1 MKSFNWF
8 NDLSSI
14 LTLDLA
20 TAAVE
25 ETEPESM
32 EFLANELGDKVEKLS
47 QISWKEMFER
57 YVPVVCDYLL
67 RVALVLVIFFVGRKL
82 IKKIV
87 SLCDQALKRHGM
99 EVTVRR
105 FFCNVINALGYIC
118 MLGILL
124 QTVGLTATSLTALVA
139 STGVAVGLALQ
150 GSLSNFAGGVLILL
164 MKPFVIGDYIVQGN
178 TEGTVK
184 EIGLVYTELITADN
198 RLIVIPNGTLIDSS
212 IVNVTATGKRRLE
225 LSVGIGYKSDLKKAK
240 EVLIRLG
247 ENDPARDPE
256 NPVNVFVAELAESS
270 VNLGLHVWVSSSE
283 YWNAK
288 WRLTENIKMAFDE
301 EGIEI
306 PFKQV
311 EISVTY
317 WNAKWRLTENIKMA
331 FDEEGIEIPF
341 KQVEISV
348 TKM

>member
-1 MKSFNWF
+1 MNMNSFNWF

-14 LTLDLA
+14 LTQDLA

-67 RVALVLVIFFVGRKL
+67 RIALVLMIFFVGRKL

-139 STGVAVGLALQ
+139 SAGVAVGLALQ

-288 WRLTENIKMAFDE
+288 WRLTENIK
-301 EGIEI
+301 
-306 PFKQV
+306 
-311 EISVTY
+311 
-317 WNAKWRLTENIKMA
+317 LA

>member
-1 MKSFNWF
+1 MNMNSFNWF

-14 LTLDLA
+14 LTQDLA

-57 YVPVVCDYLL
+57 YVPVACDYLL
-67 RVALVLVIFFVGRKL
+67 RIALVLMIFFVGRKL
-82 IKKIV
+82 IKNIV

-139 STGVAVGLALQ
+139 SAGVAVGLALQ

-256 NPVNVFVAELAESS
+256 NPVNVFVGFIIRILECKVAP
-270 VNLGLHVWVSSSE
+270 NRK
-283 YWNAK
+283 Y
-288 WRLTENIKMAFDE
+288 
-301 EGIEI
+301 
-306 PFKQV
+306 
-311 EISVTY
+311 
-317 WNAKWRLTENIKMA
+317 
-331 FDEEGIEIPF
+331 
-341 KQVEISV
+341 
-348 TKM
+348 

>member
-1 MKSFNWF
+1 MLAAGKEKTMKSFNWF

-14 LTLDLA
+14 LTQDLA

-67 RVALVLVIFFVGRKL
+67 RIALVLVIFFVGRKL

-139 STGVAVGLALQ
+139 SAGVAVGLALQ

-256 NPVNVFVAELAESS
+256 NPVNVFVSELAESS

-311 EISVTY
+311 EISVT
-317 WNAKWRLTENIKMA
+317 KM
-331 FDEEGIEIPF
+331 
-341 KQVEISV
+341 
-348 TKM
+348 

>member
-1 MKSFNWF
+1 MNMNSLNWF
-8 NDLSSI
+8 SDLSSI
-14 LTLDLA
+14 LTQDLA
-20 TAAVE
+20 PAAVE

-57 YVPVVCDYLL
+57 YVPVACDYLL
-67 RVALVLVIFFVGRKL
+67 RIALVLMIFFVGRKL
-82 IKKIV
+82 IKMIV

-139 STGVAVGLALQ
+139 SAGVAVGLALQ

-256 NPVNVFVAELAESS
+256 NPVNVFVSELAESS

-288 WRLTENIKMAFDE
+288 WRLTENIK
-301 EGIEI
+301 
-306 PFKQV
+306 
-311 EISVTY
+311 
-317 WNAKWRLTENIKMA
+317 LA

>member
-67 RVALVLVIFFVGRKL
+67 RIALVLVIFFVGRKL

-139 STGVAVGLALQ
+139 SAGVAVGLALQ

-311 EISVTY
+311 EISVT
-317 WNAKWRLTENIKMA
+317 KM
-331 FDEEGIEIPF
+331 
-341 KQVEISV
+341 
-348 TKM
+348 

>member
-1 MKSFNWF
+1 MKCFNWF

-67 RVALVLVIFFVGRKL
+67 RIALVLVIFFVGRKL
-82 IKKIV
+82 IKNIV

-139 STGVAVGLALQ
+139 SAGVAVGLALQ

-247 ENDPARDPE
+247 ENDPARDLE
-256 NPVNVFVAELAESS
+256 NPVNVFVSELAESS

-311 EISVTY
+311 EISVT
-317 WNAKWRLTENIKMA
+317 KM
-331 FDEEGIEIPF
+331 
-341 KQVEISV
+341 
-348 TKM
+348 

>member
-1 MKSFNWF
+1 MKSFDWF

-14 LTLDLA
+14 LTQDLA

-32 EFLANELGDKVEKLS
+32 ELLANELGDKVEKLS

-57 YVPVVCDYLL
+57 YVPVACDYLL
-67 RVALVLVIFFVGRKL
+67 RIALVLMIFFVGRKL
-82 IKKIV
+82 IKNIV

-139 STGVAVGLALQ
+139 SAGVAVGLALQ

-256 NPVNVFVAELAESS
+256 NPVNVFVSELAESS

-311 EISVTY
+311 EISVT
-317 WNAKWRLTENIKMA
+317 KM
-331 FDEEGIEIPF
+331 
-341 KQVEISV
+341 
-348 TKM
+348 

>member
-1 MKSFNWF
+1 MNCFDLF

-67 RVALVLVIFFVGRKL
+67 RIALVLVIFFVGRKL
-82 IKKIV
+82 IKNIV

-139 STGVAVGLALQ
+139 SAGVAVGLALQ

-178 TEGTVK
+178 IEGTVK

-256 NPVNVFVAELAESS
+256 NPVNVFVSDLAESS

-288 WRLTENIKMAFDE
+288 WRLTENIK
-301 EGIEI
+301 
-306 PFKQV
+306 
-311 EISVTY
+311 
-317 WNAKWRLTENIKMA
+317 LA

>member
-1 MKSFNWF
+1 MNMNSLNWF
-8 NDLSSI
+8 SDLSSI
-14 LTLDLA
+14 LTQDLA

-32 EFLANELGDKVEKLS
+32 EFLANEFGDKVEKLS

-67 RVALVLVIFFVGRKL
+67 RIALVLVIFFVGRKL

-256 NPVNVFVAELAESS
+256 NPVNVFVSELAESS

-311 EISVTY
+311 EISVT
-317 WNAKWRLTENIKMA
+317 KM
-331 FDEEGIEIPF
+331 
-341 KQVEISV
+341 
-348 TKM
+348 

>member
-1 MKSFNWF
+1 MKCFNWF

-14 LTLDLA
+14 LTSDLA

-139 STGVAVGLALQ
+139 SAGVAVGLALQ

-311 EISVTY
+311 EISVT
-317 WNAKWRLTENIKMA
+317 KI
-331 FDEEGIEIPF
+331 
-341 KQVEISV
+341 
-348 TKM
+348 

>member
-1 MKSFNWF
+1 MKCFNWF

-14 LTLDLA
+14 LTSDLA

-67 RVALVLVIFFVGRKL
+67 RIALVLVIFFVGRKL

-256 NPVNVFVAELAESS
+256 NPVNVFVSELAESS

-311 EISVTY
+311 EISVT
-317 WNAKWRLTENIKMA
+317 KM
-331 FDEEGIEIPF
+331 
-341 KQVEISV
+341 
-348 TKM
+348 

>member
-1 MKSFNWF
+1 MNMNSLNWF
-8 NDLSSI
+8 SDLSSI
-14 LTLDLA
+14 LTQDLA

-67 RVALVLVIFFVGRKL
+67 RIALVLVIFFVGRKL

-139 STGVAVGLALQ
+139 SAGVAVGLALQ

-256 NPVNVFVAELAESS
+256 NPVNVFVSELAESS

-288 WRLTENIKMAFDE
+288 WRLTENIK
-301 EGIEI
+301 
-306 PFKQV
+306 
-311 EISVTY
+311 
-317 WNAKWRLTENIKMA
+317 LA

>member
-14 LTLDLA
+14 LTQDLA

-67 RVALVLVIFFVGRKL
+67 RIALVFVIFFVGRKL

-139 STGVAVGLALQ
+139 SAGVAVGLALQ

-256 NPVNVFVAELAESS
+256 NPVNVFVSELAESS
-270 VNLGLHVWVSSSE
+270 VKLGLQVWVSSSE

-311 EISVTY
+311 EISVT
-317 WNAKWRLTENIKMA
+317 KM
-331 FDEEGIEIPF
+331 
-341 KQVEISV
+341 
-348 TKM
+348 

>member
-1 MKSFNWF
+1 MKSFDWF

-139 STGVAVGLALQ
+139 SAGVAVGLALQ

-311 EISVTY
+311 EISVT
-317 WNAKWRLTENIKMA
+317 KM
-331 FDEEGIEIPF
+331 
-341 KQVEISV
+341 
-348 TKM
+348 

>member
-1 MKSFNWF
+1 MNMNSLNWF
-8 NDLSSI
+8 SDLSSI
-14 LTLDLA
+14 LTQDLA

-67 RVALVLVIFFVGRKL
+67 RIALVLVIFFVGRKL
-82 IKKIV
+82 IKNIV

-139 STGVAVGLALQ
+139 SAGVAVGLALQ

-256 NPVNVFVAELAESS
+256 NPVNVFVSELAESS

-311 EISVTY
+311 EISVT
-317 WNAKWRLTENIKMA
+317 KM
-331 FDEEGIEIPF
+331 
-341 KQVEISV
+341 
-348 TKM
+348 

>member
-14 LTLDLA
+14 LTQDLA

-47 QISWKEMFER
+47 RISWKEMFER
-57 YVPVVCDYLL
+57 YVPVACDYLL
-67 RVALVLVIFFVGRKL
+67 RIALVLMIFFVGRKL

-105 FFCNVINALGYIC
+105 FFCNVINELGYIC

-124 QTVGLTATSLTALVA
+124 QTVGLTATSLTAIVA
-139 STGVAVGLALQ
+139 SAGVAVGLALQ

-256 NPVNVFVAELAESS
+256 NPVNVFVSELAESS

-311 EISVTY
+311 EISVT
-317 WNAKWRLTENIKMA
+317 KM
-331 FDEEGIEIPF
+331 
-341 KQVEISV
+341 
-348 TKM
+348 

>member
-1 MKSFNWF
+1 MNMNSFNWF

-14 LTLDLA
+14 LTQDLA

-67 RVALVLVIFFVGRKL
+67 RIALVLMIFFVGRKL

-139 STGVAVGLALQ
+139 SAGVAVGLALQ

-256 NPVNVFVAELAESS
+256 NPVNVFVSELAESS
-270 VNLGLHVWVSSSE
+270 VKLGLQVWVSSSE

-288 WRLTENIKMAFDE
+288 WRLTENIK
-301 EGIEI
+301 
-306 PFKQV
+306 
-311 EISVTY
+311 
-317 WNAKWRLTENIKMA
+317 LA

>member
-14 LTLDLA
+14 LTQDLA

-47 QISWKEMFER
+47 RISWKVMFER
-57 YVPVVCDYLL
+57 YVPVACDYLL
-67 RVALVLVIFFVGRKL
+67 RIALVFVIFFVGRKL

-139 STGVAVGLALQ
+139 SAGVAVGLALQ

-256 NPVNVFVAELAESS
+256 NPVNVFVSELAESS
-270 VNLGLHVWVSSSE
+270 VKLGLQVWVSSSE

-311 EISVTY
+311 EISVT
-317 WNAKWRLTENIKMA
+317 KM
-331 FDEEGIEIPF
+331 
-341 KQVEISV
+341 
-348 TKM
+348 

>member
-1 MKSFNWF
+1 MNCFELF

-67 RVALVLVIFFVGRKL
+67 RIALVLVIFFVGRKL
-82 IKKIV
+82 IKNIV

-139 STGVAVGLALQ
+139 SAGVAVGLALQ

-256 NPVNVFVAELAESS
+256 NPVNVFVSDLAESS

-311 EISVTY
+311 EISVT
-317 WNAKWRLTENIKMA
+317 KM
-331 FDEEGIEIPF
+331 
-341 KQVEISV
+341 
-348 TKM
+348 

>member
-1 MKSFNWF
+1 MNCFDLF

-67 RVALVLVIFFVGRKL
+67 RIALVLVIFFVGRKL
-82 IKKIV
+82 IKNIV

-139 STGVAVGLALQ
+139 SAGVAVGLALQ

-225 LSVGIGYKSDLKKAK
+225 LSVVIGYKSDLKKEK

-256 NPVNVFVAELAESS
+256 NPVNVFVSELAESS

-311 EISVTY
+311 EISVT
-317 WNAKWRLTENIKMA
+317 KM
-331 FDEEGIEIPF
+331 
-341 KQVEISV
+341 
-348 TKM
+348 

>member
-1 MKSFNWF
+1 MNMNSFNWF

-14 LTLDLA
+14 LTQDLA

-67 RVALVLVIFFVGRKL
+67 RIALVFVIFFVGRKL

-139 STGVAVGLALQ
+139 SAGVAVGLALQ

-247 ENDPARDPE
+247 EDDPARDLE
-256 NPVNVFVAELAESS
+256 NPVNVFVSELAESS

-311 EISVTY
+311 EISVT
-317 WNAKWRLTENIKMA
+317 KM
-331 FDEEGIEIPF
+331 
-341 KQVEISV
+341 
-348 TKM
+348 

>member
-1 MKSFNWF
+1 MNCFDLF

-67 RVALVLVIFFVGRKL
+67 RIALVLVIFFVGRKL
-82 IKKIV
+82 IKNIV

-139 STGVAVGLALQ
+139 SAGVAVGLALQ

-256 NPVNVFVAELAESS
+256 NPVNVFVSELAESS

-311 EISVTY
+311 EISVT
-317 WNAKWRLTENIKMA
+317 KM
-331 FDEEGIEIPF
+331 
-341 KQVEISV
+341 
-348 TKM
+348 

>member
-1 MKSFNWF
+1 MNMNSFNWF
-8 NDLSSI
+8 NVLSSI
-14 LTLDLA
+14 LTQDLA

-57 YVPVVCDYLL
+57 YVPVACDYLL
-67 RVALVLVIFFVGRKL
+67 RIALVLMIFFVGRKL
-82 IKKIV
+82 IKNIV

-139 STGVAVGLALQ
+139 SAGVADGLALQ

-256 NPVNVFVAELAESS
+256 NPVNVFVSELAESS

-288 WRLTENIKMAFDE
+288 WRLTENIK
-301 EGIEI
+301 
-306 PFKQV
+306 
-311 EISVTY
+311 
-317 WNAKWRLTENIKMA
+317 LA

>member
-1 MKSFNWF
+1 MKSFDWF

-14 LTLDLA
+14 LTQDLA

-67 RVALVLVIFFVGRKL
+67 RIALVLVIFFVGRKL

-139 STGVAVGLALQ
+139 SAGVAVGLALQ

-212 IVNVTATGKRRLE
+212 IVNVTAMGKRRLE

-247 ENDPARDPE
+247 ENDPARDLE
-256 NPVNVFVAELAESS
+256 NPVNVFVSELAESS

-311 EISVTY
+311 EISVT
-317 WNAKWRLTENIKMA
+317 KM
-331 FDEEGIEIPF
+331 
-341 KQVEISV
+341 
-348 TKM
+348 

>member
-14 LTLDLA
+14 LTQDLA

-67 RVALVLVIFFVGRKL
+67 RIALVLVIFSGGRKL

-139 STGVAVGLALQ
+139 SAGVAVGLALQ

-240 EVLIRLG
+240 EVLISLG

-256 NPVNVFVAELAESS
+256 NPVNVFVSELAESS

-311 EISVTY
+311 EISVT
-317 WNAKWRLTENIKMA
+317 KM
-331 FDEEGIEIPF
+331 
-341 KQVEISV
+341 
-348 TKM
+348 

>member
-1 MKSFNWF
+1 MNMNSFNWF

-14 LTLDLA
+14 LTQDLA

-32 EFLANELGDKVEKLS
+32 EFLANELGDRVEKLS

-57 YVPVVCDYLL
+57 YVPVACDYLL
-67 RVALVLVIFFVGRKL
+67 RIALVLMIFFVGRKL
-82 IKKIV
+82 IKNIV

-139 STGVAVGLALQ
+139 SAGVAVGLALQ

-256 NPVNVFVAELAESS
+256 NPVNVFVSELAESS

-311 EISVTY
+311 EISVT
-317 WNAKWRLTENIKMA
+317 KM
-331 FDEEGIEIPF
+331 
-341 KQVEISV
+341 
-348 TKM
+348 

>member
-14 LTLDLA
+14 LTQDLA

-67 RVALVLVIFFVGRKL
+67 RIALVLVIFFVGRKL

-139 STGVAVGLALQ
+139 SAGVAVGLALQ

-256 NPVNVFVAELAESS
+256 NPVNVFVSELAESS

-288 WRLTENIKMAFDE
+288 WRLTENIK
-301 EGIEI
+301 
-306 PFKQV
+306 
-311 EISVTY
+311 
-317 WNAKWRLTENIKMA
+317 LA

>member
-1 MKSFNWF
+1 MNMNSFNWF

-14 LTLDLA
+14 LTQDLA

-57 YVPVVCDYLL
+57 YVPVACDYLL
-67 RVALVLVIFFVGRKL
+67 RIALVLMIVFVGRKL
-82 IKKIV
+82 IKNIV

-139 STGVAVGLALQ
+139 SAGVAVGLALQ

-256 NPVNVFVAELAESS
+256 NPVNVFVSELAESS

-288 WRLTENIKMAFDE
+288 WRLTENIK
-301 EGIEI
+301 
-306 PFKQV
+306 
-311 EISVTY
+311 
-317 WNAKWRLTENIKMA
+317 LA

>member
-14 LTLDLA
+14 LTQDLA

-67 RVALVLVIFFVGRKL
+67 RIALVFVIFFVGRKL

-256 NPVNVFVAELAESS
+256 NPVNVFVSELAESS

-311 EISVTY
+311 EISVT
-317 WNAKWRLTENIKMA
+317 KM
-331 FDEEGIEIPF
+331 
-341 KQVEISV
+341 
-348 TKM
+348 

>member
-1 MKSFNWF
+1 MKSFDWF
-8 NDLSSI
+8 DDLSSI

-67 RVALVLVIFFVGRKL
+67 RIALVLVIFFVGRKL

-139 STGVAVGLALQ
+139 SAGVAVGLALQ

-256 NPVNVFVAELAESS
+256 NPVNVFVSELAESS

-311 EISVTY
+311 EISVT
-317 WNAKWRLTENIKMA
+317 KM
-331 FDEEGIEIPF
+331 
-341 KQVEISV
+341 
-348 TKM
+348 

>member
-1 MKSFNWF
+1 MNSLNLF

-14 LTLDLA
+14 LTQDLA

-67 RVALVLVIFFVGRKL
+67 RIALVLVIFFVGRKL

-139 STGVAVGLALQ
+139 SAGVAVGLALQ

-256 NPVNVFVAELAESS
+256 NPVNVFVSELAESS

-311 EISVTY
+311 EISVT
-317 WNAKWRLTENIKMA
+317 KM
-331 FDEEGIEIPF
+331 
-341 KQVEISV
+341 
-348 TKM
+348 

>member
-1 MKSFNWF
+1 MNMNSLNWF
-8 NDLSSI
+8 SDLSSI
-14 LTLDLA
+14 LTQDLA

-67 RVALVLVIFFVGRKL
+67 RIALVLVIFFVGRKL

-247 ENDPARDPE
+247 ENFPARDPE
-256 NPVNVFVAELAESS
+256 NPVNVFVSELAESS

-311 EISVTY
+311 EISVT
-317 WNAKWRLTENIKMA
+317 KM
-331 FDEEGIEIPF
+331 
-341 KQVEISV
+341 
-348 TKM
+348 

>member
-1 MKSFNWF
+1 MNMNSFNWF

-14 LTLDLA
+14 LTQDLA

-57 YVPVVCDYLL
+57 YVPVACDYLL
-67 RVALVLVIFFVGRKL
+67 RIALVLMIFFVGRKL

-139 STGVAVGLALQ
+139 SAGVAVGLALQ

-256 NPVNVFVAELAESS
+256 NPVNVFVSELAESS

-288 WRLTENIKMAFDE
+288 WRLTENIK
-301 EGIEI
+301 
-306 PFKQV
+306 
-311 EISVTY
+311 
-317 WNAKWRLTENIKMA
+317 LA

>member
-14 LTLDLA
+14 LTQDLA
-20 TAAVE
+20 TAAVD

-67 RVALVLVIFFVGRKL
+67 RIALVFVIFFVGRKL

-139 STGVAVGLALQ
+139 SAGVAVGLALQ

-164 MKPFVIGDYIVQGN
+164 MKPLVIGDYIVQGN

-256 NPVNVFVAELAESS
+256 NPVNVFVSELAESS
-270 VNLGLHVWVSSSE
+270 VKLGLQVWVSSSE

-288 WRLTENIKMAFDE
+288 WRLTENIK
-301 EGIEI
+301 
-306 PFKQV
+306 
-311 EISVTY
+311 
-317 WNAKWRLTENIKMA
+317 LA

>member
-14 LTLDLA
+14 LTQDLA

-67 RVALVLVIFFVGRKL
+67 RIALVFVIFFVGRKL

-139 STGVAVGLALQ
+139 SAGVAVGLALQ

-198 RLIVIPNGTLIDSS
+198 RLIVIPNVTLIDSS

-256 NPVNVFVAELAESS
+256 NPVNVFVSELAESS

-311 EISVTY
+311 EISVT
-317 WNAKWRLTENIKMA
+317 KM
-331 FDEEGIEIPF
+331 
-341 KQVEISV
+341 
-348 TKM
+348 

>member
-1 MKSFNWF
+1 MKCFNWF
-8 NDLSSI
+8 DDLSSI

-20 TAAVE
+20 TAALE

-67 RVALVLVIFFVGRKL
+67 RIALVLVIFFVGRKL

-139 STGVAVGLALQ
+139 SAGVAVGLALQ

-256 NPVNVFVAELAESS
+256 NPVNVFVSELAESS

-311 EISVTY
+311 EISVT
-317 WNAKWRLTENIKMA
+317 KM
-331 FDEEGIEIPF
+331 
-341 KQVEISV
+341 
-348 TKM
+348 

>member
-1 MKSFNWF
+1 MNMNSFNWF

-14 LTLDLA
+14 LTQDLA
-20 TAAVE
+20 TEAVE

-57 YVPVVCDYLL
+57 YVPVACDYLL
-67 RVALVLVIFFVGRKL
+67 RIALVFVIFFVGRKL

-139 STGVAVGLALQ
+139 SAGVAVGLALQ

-256 NPVNVFVAELAESS
+256 NPVNVFVSELAESS
-270 VNLGLHVWVSSSE
+270 VKLGLQVWVSSSE

-288 WRLTENIKMAFDE
+288 WRLTENIKL
-301 EGIEI
+301 I
-306 PFKQV
+306 
-311 EISVTY
+311 
-317 WNAKWRLTENIKMA
+317 

>member
-1 MKSFNWF
+1 MNCFDLF

-67 RVALVLVIFFVGRKL
+67 RIALVLVIFFVGRKL

-139 STGVAVGLALQ
+139 SAGVAVGLALQ

-256 NPVNVFVAELAESS
+256 NPVNVFVSELAESS

-311 EISVTY
+311 EISVT
-317 WNAKWRLTENIKMA
+317 KM
-331 FDEEGIEIPF
+331 
-341 KQVEISV
+341 
-348 TKM
+348 

>member
-14 LTLDLA
+14 LTQDLA

-67 RVALVLVIFFVGRKL
+67 RIALVLVIFFVGRKL

-139 STGVAVGLALQ
+139 SAGVAVGLALQ

-311 EISVTY
+311 EISVT
-317 WNAKWRLTENIKMA
+317 KGR
-331 FDEEGIEIPF
+331 
-341 KQVEISV
+341 
-348 TKM
+348 